1 MSCFYLR
8 LLLIFLNNKRRI
20 FLKNNNIIASEVS
33 HIKDIGNNNT
43 IINSK
48 FIGENIVIGNNCT
61 LKNVV
66 VADNTTITDS
76 YIEGSLV
83 GRGCRIGPYTRIRP
97 SSNIGDNCKLGNFVE
112 IKNSQLGTGVKVSH
126 LAYVG
131 DAVVGDNT
139 NIGCGV
145 VFANY
150 NGVDKNISIIGRNCF
165 VGSNVNIIAPI
176 NLKDDTFVCAGTTIT
191 KDTQEGDFVI
201 GRVRDE
207 VKKNYSYYLKN
218 KRK

>member
-1 MSCFYLR
+1 M
-8 LLLIFLNNKRRI
+8 
-20 FLKNNNIIASEVS
+20 KNNNIIASEVS

>member
-1 MSCFYLR
+1 
-8 LLLIFLNNKRRI
+8 
-20 FLKNNNIIASEVS
+20 LKNNNIIASEVS